1 MEDSEEFIEFEKYH
15 KLEKFRK
22 KSIQKI
28 NIKYAENQV
37 IEEEIITPI
46 DTIHKQKSGY
56 RNLKKISSTIH
67 NNNSESRKKNNQNN
81 KRLNMNR
88 RKSVQRSEFLI
99 IVQNEKE
106 NSEKVRSFIMNDDE
120 KQDKDEKQN

>member
-1 MEDSEEFIEFEKYH
+1 
-15 KLEKFRK
+15 
-22 KSIQKI
+22 
-28 NIKYAENQV
+28 
-37 IEEEIITPI
+37 
-46 DTIHKQKSGY
+46 
-56 RNLKKISSTIH
+56 
-67 NNNSESRKKNNQNN
+67 
-81 KRLNMNR
+81 MNR